1 MIYDYPKEVKPF
13 YVRVNDDGKTVAA
26 MDLVLPQVHMLYL
39 KCKKLLNINFQ
50 SGVKC
55 TPLN

>member
-1 MIYDYPKEVKPF
+1 MLYDYPKEVKPF

-39 KCKKLLNINFQ
+39 KCKKILNINFQ
-50 SGVKC
+50 SGVK
-55 TPLN
+55 